1 MRFPNTEPEIRALAQ
16 NIITGL
22 TNNPNFPSPPVSVA
36 ELQNQ
41 LNAMIQNSDAQV
53 AAQAAAKQA
62 TDTKQASVDE
72 MTGSV
77 RLGRQGGSAPVAGAG
92 PAEAAGNKAAGS
104 WLADAGLEK
113 ACGRRRGGLVQN
125 RAARTR

>member
-62 TDTKQASVDE
+62 TDTKQAWP
-72 MTGSV
+72 
-77 RLGRQGGSAPVAGAG
+77 RL
-92 PAEAAGNKAAGS
+92 
-104 WLADAGLEK
+104 
-113 ACGRRRGGLVQN
+113 
-125 RAARTR
+125 TR